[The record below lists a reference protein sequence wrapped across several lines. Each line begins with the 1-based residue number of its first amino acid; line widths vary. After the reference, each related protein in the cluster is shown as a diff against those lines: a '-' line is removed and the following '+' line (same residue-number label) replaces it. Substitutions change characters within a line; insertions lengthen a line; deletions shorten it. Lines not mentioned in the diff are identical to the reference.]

1 MPVNSKTQQL
11 LCADTTISS
20 IKSNF
25 QKKIDFKKVRSI
37 REQTSRSGYFGWGVS
52 LLSSVK
58 DTKRSAF

>member
-1 MPVNSKTQQL
+1 VLTQQYQVL
-11 LCADTTISS
+11 NLIF
-20 IKSNF
+20 K
-25 QKKIDFKKVRSI
+25 KKIDFKKVRLI